1 MFANAALSASVICLA
16 ALLLAMSQL
25 RFLTPWRDLILRDYW
40 QAIAAYMAML
50 FVNVFGLTIYLQ
62 RKLLLKDAGQKLVH
76 FDKQVRDGDH
86 ELSPEIAAQFTED

>member
-1 MFANAALSASVICLA
+1 MFANAALSASVISLA
-16 ALLLAMSQL
+16 VLLLAMSQL
-25 RFLTPWRDLILRDYW
+25 RFLTPWRDLIFRDYW
-40 QAIAAYMAML
+40 QGIAVYMVML
-50 FVNVFGLTIYLQ
+50 FVNIFGIAIYVQ

>member
-16 ALLLAMSQL
+16 VLLLAMSQL
-25 RFLTPWRDLILRDYW
+25 RFLTPWRDLIFRDYW
-40 QAIAAYMAML
+40 QGMAVYMAML
-50 FVNVFGLTIYLQ
+50 FVNVFGVAIYVQ

-86 ELSPEIAAQFTED
+86 ELSHEIAAQFTEE